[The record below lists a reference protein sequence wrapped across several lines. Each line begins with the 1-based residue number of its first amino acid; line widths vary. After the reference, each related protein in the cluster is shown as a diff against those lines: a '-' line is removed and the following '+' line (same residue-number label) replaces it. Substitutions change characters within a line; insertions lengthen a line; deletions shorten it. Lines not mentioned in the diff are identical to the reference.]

1 MRIAIHFNVSGL
13 DELYRQAE
21 QQVKKEMLNELART
35 GEGYVNMARGTGT
48 YTDRTGNLRNANSYR
63 IYKDGIVVSESIG
76 RPETGKMFDEL
87 KSGIGIEALFG
98 NGMEYASFVEGKGYN
113 VVSEAFLWVEKRMSS
128 FK

>member
-1 MRIAIHFNVSGL
+1 VRIAIHFNVSGL